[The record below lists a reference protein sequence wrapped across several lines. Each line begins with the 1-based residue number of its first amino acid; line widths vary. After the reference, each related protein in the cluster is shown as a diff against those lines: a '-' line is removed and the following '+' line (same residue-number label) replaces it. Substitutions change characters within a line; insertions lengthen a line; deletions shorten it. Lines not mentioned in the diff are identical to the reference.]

1 MKFKLPFVLRK
12 TYERVTGELV
22 KDIKVKEA
30 IKCADDKKI
39 EGLKSDFQELK
50 NSSYFTVREK
60 DREIERLKLELDQR
74 DREIVGMKWCIQ
86 ERDKKIENLKQDNLK
101 MYKKLDMASEMQR
114 QVKDKIDT
122 AFIIDFVTKKITPRG
137 AVRTIKPEDI
147 KKLSVN
153 VGEDLV
159 EIYTKIGMML

>member
-1 MKFKLPFVLRK
+1 MKIKLPFVLRK
-12 TYERVTGELV
+12 TYERVTRELV
-22 KDIKVKEA
+22 SDIKVLEGVKDA
-30 IKCADDKKI
+30 SDKKVRN
-39 EGLKSDFQELK
+39 LKLKLERHDHLAELK
-50 NSSYFTVREK
+50 KKEQLE
-60 DREIERLKLELDQR
+60 EIEKLKLELEKR
-74 DREIVGMKWCIQ
+74 DKDIVDMKWCIQ

-101 MYKKLDMASEMQR
+101 MYKKLEMASEMQR

-137 AVRTIKPEDI
+137 AVRTIKPEDV

-159 EIYTKIGMML
+159 EIYTKIGLML

>member
-1 MKFKLPFVLRK
+1 MKIKLPFVLRK
-12 TYERVTGELV
+12 TYEKETNELV
-22 KDIKVKEA
+22 KDIKVLESV
-30 IKCADDKKI
+30 KCADDRKI
-39 EGLKSDFQELK
+39 KGLKSDFQELK

-60 DREIERLKLELDQR
+60 DREIERLKLELDQK
-74 DREIVGMKWCIQ
+74 DKKIQGMEWCIQ
-86 ERDKKIENLKQDNLK
+86 ERDKKIENLKQDNFN
-101 MYKKLDMASEMQR
+101 MYKKLEMASEMQR
-114 QVKDKIDT
+114 QVKDKIDA

-137 AVRTIKPEDI
+137 AVRIIKTEDV

>member
-12 TYERVTGELV
+12 TYERVVFELEKDLNVQEIAREAADKRVGELR
-22 KDIKVKEA
+22 DELYIKEQDFDAMKEY
-30 IKCADDKKI
+30 
-39 EGLKSDFQELK
+39 K
-50 NSSYFTVREK
+50 NSR
-60 DREIERLKLELDQR
+60 IAKLESDLEER
-74 DREIVGMKWCIQ
+74 DKRIKGMEWCIQ
-86 ERDKKIENLKQDNLK
+86 ERDKEIENIKQDNLK

-137 AVRTIKPEDI
+137 AVRTIKPEDV

-153 VGEDLV
+153 VGEDLT